1 MAVWIVGGLVRS
13 YRTMS
18 GSTSMAAALAP
29 GELGRV
35 TMMFV
40 LLVFAV
46 FLSIWV
52 IRLCVFAAE
61 DEIR

>member
-1 MAVWIVGGLVRS
+1 
-13 YRTMS
+13 
-18 GSTSMAAALAP
+18 
-29 GELGRV
+29 
-35 TMMFV
+35 MMFV